1 MLCDFF
7 FKQNLSNIFFKK
19 NKQCIPLSYSRSTLY
34 WKLVTI
40 QSNWELLK
48 VNCIISMTKWCNIS
62 GIKYKLAN
70 FQSSRVTSLFLSDCI
85 IWRSVGKREALY
97 LLSLLWFTA
106 FLLMFKMKLPY
117 RVVITILICIGM
129 SFHMVMFTSR
139 YDKIFTNDIHCLINK
154 MLLFS
159 IYVV

>member
-7 FKQNLSNIFFKK
+7 FKQNLSNIFFLKI
-19 NKQCIPLSYSRSTLY
+19 KQCIPLSYSRSTLY

-40 QSNWELLK
+40 QSNWVLLK

-97 LLSLLWFTA
+97 LLSLLWVTA

-117 RVVITILICIGM
+117 HVVITILICIGM
-129 SFHMVMFTSR
+129 SFHMVMLTSR

-159 IYVV
+159 INVV

>member
-7 FKQNLSNIFFKK
+7 FKQNLSNIFFLKI
-19 NKQCIPLSYSRSTLY
+19 KQCIPLSYSRSTLY

-40 QSNWELLK
+40 QSNWVLLK

-139 YDKIFTNDIHCLINK
+139 YDKKFTNDIHCLINK

-159 IYVV
+159 INVV